1 MTSSKMRRK
10 DKEITDR
17 SEIDSIIRGSSV
29 CRLALAD
36 QNHPYI
42 VPLSFGYRDNK
53 LYFHSAPSG
62 KKLDIIKKNNR
73 VCFEFDIDCKTITS
87 DKACDW
93 GMKYKSVIGFGT
105 ASFIENF
112 DSKCRALDII
122 MSQYSGRS
130 FEYSETKVKNTVVI
144 QVEIEN
150 MTGKAS
156 G

>member
-1 MTSSKMRRK
+1 MRRK
-10 DKEITDR
+10 DKEIPDKT
-17 SEIDSIIRGSSV
+17 EIESIILRSSV

-36 QNHPYI
+36 QNQPYI
-42 VPLSFGYRDNK
+42 VPLSFGYEDNK

-73 VCFEFDIDCKTITS
+73 VCFEFDIDCEVITS
-87 DKACDW
+87 DKACKW

-122 MSQYSGRS
+122 MRQYSDRS
-130 FEYSETKVKNTVVI
+130 FEYPENKVKNTVVI
-144 QVEIEN
+144 QVEIAH
-150 MTGKAS
+150 MTGKQS